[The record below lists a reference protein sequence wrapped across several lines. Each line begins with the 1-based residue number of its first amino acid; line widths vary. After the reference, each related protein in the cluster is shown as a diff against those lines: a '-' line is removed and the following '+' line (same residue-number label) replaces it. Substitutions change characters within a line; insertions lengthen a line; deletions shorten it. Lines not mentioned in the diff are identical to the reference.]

1 MARVSPQHWED
12 PNWAYSCLVYRNSR
26 LNSVNGE
33 SFYKVHTP
41 QSLHSKKWERTTGPW
56 VITSTAI
63 IGKASEF
70 TEKILKIKHYKEDNN
85 RLSACAGCNLKDPTI
100 KQKSCYFKYSKNR
113 TFTIKVSSKRIL
125 YADLPDI
132 KNAIK
137 YRANPREG
145 ASKTNEYKITTNEER
160 SRPLNIFTM
169 LPQELW
175 KEIAKANN
183 KKAVFF
189 FLITTSRSIH
199 NQYLLLAV
207 CSFTV
212 GLPR

>member
-1 MARVSPQHWED
+1 
-12 PNWAYSCLVYRNSR
+12 
-26 LNSVNGE
+26 
-33 SFYKVHTP
+33 
-41 QSLHSKKWERTTGPW
+41 TGPW

-70 TEKILKIKHYKEDNN
+70 TEEILKIKHYKEDNY

-125 YADLPDI
+125 HADLSDI

-137 YRANPREG
+137 YRVDPREG
-145 ASKTNEYKITTNEER
+145 ASKTYEYKITTNEKR

-175 KEIAKANN
+175 EGIARANN
-183 KKAVFF
+183 KKAVSVF
-189 FLITTSRSIH
+189 
-199 NQYLLLAV
+199 
-207 CSFTV
+207 
-212 GLPR
+212 